1 MILLPTALANL
12 TSTFS
17 YLVPLRITPYYLFP
31 SSCLSC
37 LHRLFLHISSFLF
50 FTSFPPLLP
59 SLPLL
64 YSFLLF
70 YLYPFSPFFYSYSFT
85 FLLSPYLFSH
95 VTFPLFIVLSQCL
108 SLCLSLSLSLC
119 LSLSLF
125 LPLPHSLSLFFFSV
139 SLSVFHLLYPSL
151 SFPLSSPRPMF
162 SQGDIAVGRITRV
175 DVANVLVSLLD
186 DSNAQAA
193 VGKTIEVLALQG
205 TYVHDR
211 EDDRDKNI
219 IFPPL
224 K

>member
-1 MILLPTALANL
+1 
-12 TSTFS
+12 
-17 YLVPLRITPYYLFP
+17 
-31 SSCLSC
+31 
-37 LHRLFLHISSFLF
+37 
-50 FTSFPPLLP
+50 
-59 SLPLL
+59 
-64 YSFLLF
+64 
-70 YLYPFSPFFYSYSFT
+70 
-85 FLLSPYLFSH
+85 
-95 VTFPLFIVLSQCL
+95 
-108 SLCLSLSLSLC
+108 
-119 LSLSLF
+119 
-125 LPLPHSLSLFFFSV
+125 
-139 SLSVFHLLYPSL
+139 
-151 SFPLSSPRPMF
+151 MF